1 MKKKKYT
8 NKYIKEQIT
17 MTTAMPTVDEKNIMK
32 PEISIVEILSC
43 SMLST
48 SVEVDTN
55 SQGDFKEDFV
65 RGHRGRWGNLW
76 DNEERI

>member
-1 MKKKKYT
+1 MKKKKY
-8 NKYIKEQIT
+8 
-17 MTTAMPTVDEKNIMK
+17 VK
-32 PEISIVEILSC
+32 PEISIVEIFAC

-48 SVEVDTN
+48 SLEVDTN

-65 RGHRGRWGNLW
+65 RGHRGRWGDLW